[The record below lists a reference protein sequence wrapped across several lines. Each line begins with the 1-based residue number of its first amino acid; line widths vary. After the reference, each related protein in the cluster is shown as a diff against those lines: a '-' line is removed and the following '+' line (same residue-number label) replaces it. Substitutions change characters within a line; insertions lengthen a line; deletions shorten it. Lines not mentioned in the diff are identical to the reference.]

1 MSNFLYAAQRE
12 QMEILAV
19 CRCENSIFSEN
30 TEYTGKTAAKGSL
43 SRYLPN
49 EGQSVLLLNEI
60 TKLMNQRK
68 ELLSDFCQANDLN
81 EENRDDLARAV
92 EYVRL
97 NTNPV
102 LIFIE
107 NLADMASN
115 LDTMTEMLLD
125 GCFKGMRRYNMRAIA
140 FFEPRDE
147 KRCRESVLYSG
158 YALNGHAILFG
169 GRFDKQNLC
178 AVPMDGEKAKAL
190 LQYNLSIMHYNDN
203 FYPLLMPC
211 GEIRVK
217 EVPEDDRDIFA

>member
-1 MSNFLYAAQRE
+1 
-12 QMEILAV
+12 
-19 CRCENSIFSEN
+19 
-30 TEYTGKTAAKGSL
+30 
-43 SRYLPN
+43 
-49 EGQSVLLLNEI
+49 
-60 TKLMNQRK
+60 MNQRK

-115 LDTMTEMLLD
+115 LDMMTEMLLD

-158 YALNGHAILFG
+158 YALNLSLIHISEPTRLGMISY
-169 GRFDKQNLC
+169 
-178 AVPMDGEKAKAL
+178 AVFCLKKKKTR
-190 LQYNLSIMHYNDN
+190 N
-203 FYPLLMPC
+203 
-211 GEIRVK
+211 
-217 EVPEDDRDIFA
+217 